1 MAHVTRIGPGVYQVS
16 DVVAPGTDAAGS
28 AHRDIVYVAGPR
40 GHTWAFSNGHVFRP
54 AEPEHQP
61 ERSRTAAAA
70 QSLTSPM
77 PATVVKVL
85 ATPGQTVKT
94 GETLVIVE
102 AMKMELPV
110 RAPSDAVVKAV
121 HCREKE
127 IVQADQ
133 VLVELE

>member
-1 MAHVTRIGPGVYQVS
+1 MARVTRIGPGAYRV
-16 DVVAPGTDAAGS
+16 DKGHGADASEDHG
-28 AHRDIVYVAGPR
+28 HDIVYVAGSP
-40 GHTWAFSNGHVFRP
+40 GHTWAFSNGRVFRP
-54 AEPEHQP
+54 LEPTGSSTRT
-61 ERSRTAAAA
+61 RSAGAV

-85 ATPGQTVKT
+85 ATAGQAVKA

-127 IVQADQ
+127 IVQPDQ
-133 VLVELE
+133 ILIELE

>member
-1 MAHVTRIGPGVYQVS
+1 MARVNRIGRGVFRVS
-16 DVVAPGTDAAGS
+16 KSDGEDAAGG
-28 AHRDIVYVAGPR
+28 AGQDIVYVAGAR
-40 GHTWAFSNGHVFRP
+40 GDTWACWNGRVFRP
-54 AEPEHQP
+54 ASLADQP
-61 ERSRTAAAA
+61 ARSRAPGAI

-94 GETLVIVE
+94 GDTLVIVE

-110 RAPSDAVVKAV
+110 RAPSDAVVTAV
-121 HCREKE
+121 RCQERD

-133 VLVELE
+133 TLVELEQA